1 MEGADPPSPSPD
13 PCYLPALTKKKK
25 KIKESA
31 HPRWVDSQSANQL
44 LAHWLCHQA
53 WILRKDPLLC
63 RCLCCSRC
71 CICVCVCEE
80 AWWNEM
86 PGLGYLQGEPL
97 HPITWASQQHSGIGE
112 KLHPSS
118 DGPPEDQAWSNGRG
132 DFFFLIILLCC
143 GETGLLSPP
152 TSILFLKS
160 GAPSFLVR
168 LHSFCFLPPRS
179 SRGAHWNIKPPC
191 MTICTCMDLKTLR
204 RWVFGW
210 VCVWVCF
217 CALSCVFFDG
227 ISSLHTHTYI
237 HTYEAFDG

>member
-1 MEGADPPSPSPD
+1 
-13 PCYLPALTKKKK
+13 
-25 KIKESA
+25 
-31 HPRWVDSQSANQL
+31 
-44 LAHWLCHQA
+44 
-53 WILRKDPLLC
+53 
-63 RCLCCSRC
+63 
-71 CICVCVCEE
+71 
-80 AWWNEM
+80 M

-143 GETGLLSPP
+143 GEKGLLSPP
-152 TSILFLKS
+152 TSILFFKS

-191 MTICTCMDLKTLR
+191 MTICTCMDLKTRR

-227 ISSLHTHTYI
+227 SSSLHTHTYI
-237 HTYEAFDG
+237 YTHMRPSMGKPTVQCSVIVGYAWLGGGWVWVGVWQMASDVWHSHCCACFALSACVVVHVMAICL